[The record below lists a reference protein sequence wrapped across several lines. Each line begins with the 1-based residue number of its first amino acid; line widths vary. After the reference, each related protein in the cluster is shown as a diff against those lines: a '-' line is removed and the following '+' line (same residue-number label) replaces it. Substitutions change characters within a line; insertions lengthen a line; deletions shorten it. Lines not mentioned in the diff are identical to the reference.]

1 MAELLS
7 SNAITCGFVYY
18 GNTCEEYWFQ
28 GTPENIAAFI
38 ARFPNADRMVLT
50 DTMDEL
56 VLDTIGWY
64 IDTCPDK
71 RLLEEVKKHLIPI
84 QMGMAEPGEFF
95 CPTIKEENAYYDE
108 KQGMDG
114 MRFG

>member
-38 ARFPNADRMVLT
+38 ARFPNAD
-50 DTMDEL
+50 
-56 VLDTIGWY
+56 
-64 IDTCPDK
+64 
-71 RLLEEVKKHLIPI
+71 
-84 QMGMAEPGEFF
+84 
-95 CPTIKEENAYYDE
+95 
-108 KQGMDG
+108 
-114 MRFG
+114 